1 MNDALLNLLTLDRL
15 VELIGAD
22 RLKALIERRLPIIEL
37 LAALGGSGDTQVNA
51 VRALLASW
59 PAEGNSSPATALPG
73 ALAPLATLTDSPAA
87 DRPGQTRIIEGPD
100 GPVVVEPAQTYIGP
114 NTLRVGTQTVGY
126 CHTSEFT
133 GPSGTLSRERFL
145 FTDRDDWLDGLVTIE
160 RQGTWS
166 SVSASESEARQRRIT
181 DLSSTTVVANW
192 MTTMTFNYANIPTAT
207 EVANLVAAG
216 LATPSSSRHFDVR
229 VLNAGSPTVRGRLLR
244 DSYETGK
251 EPLVVDHWTLI
262 ENYIPPDGTA
272 TLAFQERTSVPTLA
286 EFFQYARD
294 KNHKWYVQTV
304 YQIQPV

>member
-1 MNDALLNLLTLDRL
+1 MNDQLLNLLTLDRL

-37 LAALGGSGDTQVNA
+37 LAALGGTGDTQVNA

-59 PAEGNSSPATALPG
+59 PAEGNPSPATPIAG
-73 ALAPLATLTDSPAA
+73 SLAPLATLANSPAA
-87 DRPGQTRIIEGPD
+87 DRPGQILILEGPNGD
-100 GPVVVEPAQTYIGP
+100 VQIEPNQTYIGP
-114 NTLRVGTQTVGY
+114 NALILSGVTVGY

-133 GPSGTLSRERFL
+133 TTTGTLSRERFL
-145 FTDRDDWLDGLVTIE
+145 FTDQNDWLDGLVTIE

-166 SVSASESEARQRRIT
+166 STSASESEARQRRIT
-181 DLSSTTVVANW
+181 DLSSTTVAANW

-207 EVANLVAAG
+207 QVSGLVGAG

-229 VLNAGSPTVRGRLLR
+229 VLNAGSPTVRGRMLR
-244 DSYETGK
+244 DTYETGK
-251 EPLVVDHWTLI
+251 EPLIVDHWTLI
-262 ENYIPPDGTA
+262 ENYIPPNGTA
-272 TLAFQERTSVPTLA
+272 ALAFQERTTVPTLA
-286 EFFQYARD
+286 EFFEYARD